1 LGESFGPFS
10 GVQPRIEAELLSRRE
25 IAFDPC
31 TRWLINEMLDR
42 EQFGVRLVARLK
54 RIAAVDEQHRALGE
68 NDGGAGRSRET
79 GAAGEPLLVRRQ
91 IFILM
96 AISVGHYEA
105 VKPPPCKF
113 SPQGREA
120 PSGFRRL
127 RGIVESLELGLEIFE
142 CHLVHDRILKSL
154 SAPHNSCCRA

>member
-1 LGESFGPFS
+1 
-10 GVQPRIEAELLSRRE
+10 
-25 IAFDPC
+25 
-31 TRWLINEMLDR
+31 
-42 EQFGVRLVARLK
+42 
-54 RIAAVDEQHRALGE
+54 VDEQHRALGE
-68 NDGGAGRSRET
+68 NDGGAGRSGE
-79 GAAGEPLLVRRQ
+79 AGEPGKPLLVRRQ

-120 PSGFRRL
+120 SSGFRRL
-127 RGIVESLELGLEIFE
+127 RGVVESLELGLEIFE

-154 SAPHNSCCRA
+154 SAPHNSCCRAARPGRVLPTLPKVAVRVAGRDRISVIHPSKGMRRSSTNPNAR